1 MVVKGIVLDVVFHNP
16 DTGYTVFD
24 FDAEGRYL
32 TAVGIFPALTEGEA
46 LTLVGDFKT
55 NAKYGEQFEVTEAVF
70 DAPADVAAIEH
81 FLAGGLFSGIGEV
94 KARAIVERFGAGTL
108 DVIEHTP
115 ERLAEVKGISK
126 SGAAAIAASYRETV
140 GIRNAVLFLQK
151 YEIPMKLCL
160 KICRAYGDRTV
171 ETVRENPY
179 RLVRDIVGVGFLTAD
194 RIARQIGIPEDSDFR
209 IYAGIVHVLRE
220 EAGKAGH
227 TCLPR
232 EELTEP
238 VLRLLGAGDEDRIAR
253 AVKVMMLNGEL
264 TAERTAEEGKEYLAL
279 SVNSRTENAIAA
291 RLCRLQSGA
300 KATATEVSSE
310 IAHFE
315 TQNNVKFHPTQTE
328 AIAAALSNGVVVVTG
343 GPGTGKTTIIKC
355 MIELFSA
362 RNLRVALAAP
372 TGRAGKRMSEATGMD
387 AKTIHRLIGISFS
400 EEGGE
405 NAQYNELNPLPVDVV
420 IVDEVSMADIY
431 VFSALLKAMSVGTR
445 LILVGDKDQLP
456 SVSAGN
462 ILADVIASGLF
473 PVVSLTEIYRQSAD
487 SLIVYNAH
495 RINNGELPVI
505 DNRARDFFFDRKS
518 EPDDALQSVV
528 SLVTAR
534 LPKHFGID
542 PADIQVLA
550 PIKKGVVGVEH
561 LNRCLQDALN
571 PSGVARIH
579 KGVTFRVGDK
589 VMQTVNNYTLVWAR
603 GSERGEGVFNGDI
616 GHILNIAHDELF
628 VAFDDGKIVRYAPQ
642 DQDELTLAYA
652 VSVHKSQGSEF
663 KAVILVLSGG
673 SPYLLNRNLLYTAVT
688 RAKDLVVIVGT
699 VAVLERMIAN
709 RYVAKRYT
717 LLKEYLWINRRKLD
731 LLTGR

>member
-1 MVVKGIVLDVVFHNP
+1 
-16 DTGYTVFD
+16 
-24 FDAEGRYL
+24 
-32 TAVGIFPALTEGEA
+32 
-46 LTLVGDFKT
+46 
-55 NAKYGEQFEVTEAVF
+55 
-70 DAPADVAAIEH
+70 
-81 FLAGGLFSGIGEV
+81 
-94 KARAIVERFGAGTL
+94 
-108 DVIEHTP
+108 
-115 ERLAEVKGISK
+115 
-126 SGAAAIAASYRETV
+126 
-140 GIRNAVLFLQK
+140 
-151 YEIPMKLCL
+151 
-160 KICRAYGDRTV
+160 
-171 ETVRENPY
+171 
-179 RLVRDIVGVGFLTAD
+179 
-194 RIARQIGIPEDSDFR
+194 
-209 IYAGIVHVLRE
+209 
-220 EAGKAGH
+220 
-227 TCLPR
+227 
-232 EELTEP
+232 
-238 VLRLLGAGDEDRIAR
+238 
-253 AVKVMMLNGEL
+253 MMLNGEL

-300 KATATEVSSE
+300 KATVTEVSSE

-663 KAVILVLSGG
+663 KAVVLVLSGG

-709 RYVAKRYT
+709 RYVARRYT